1 MEKLDFEMNDKHIPF
16 YDLKSINESYK
27 DSFIDSLN
35 EIIKTGYYIIGKQV
49 EQFESSFSNYCGTKH
64 CIAVAS
70 GLDALILSMK
80 GYTEL
85 GYLNLGDEVIVP
97 ANTYIASILSI
108 SKSGLIPKL
117 VEPDLNTYNINY
129 KEIEKAITPK
139 TKAIMTVHLYGQP
152 SDMNQ
157 INKIAKKYNL
167 KVIED
172 AAQAHGAKINN
183 KKMGNLGDVGCF
195 SFFPGKNLGALG
207 DAGCITTNDSKL
219 YNVIKSL
226 RIYGEK
232 IYEDLS
238 KRKYENIYKG
248 FNSRMDEFQGAVLN
262 VKLKDLE
269 NMNLIRKKIAS
280 NYLKNIKNKKLILPY
295 VPSWSDPVWHLFV
308 IRTAE
313 RDKLKRYLYNLGI
326 NTIIHYPIP
335 PHKQKAYSE
344 LNHLTFPITEKIHN
358 EVLSIPLSPNL
369 SHKHQ
374 KKIID
379 ALNDF

>member
-1 MEKLDFEMNDKHIPF
+1 M
-16 YDLKSINESYK
+16 
-27 DSFIDSLN
+27 
-35 EIIKTGYYIIGKQV
+35 
-49 EQFESSFSNYCGTKH
+49 
-64 CIAVAS
+64 
-70 GLDALILSMK
+70 
-80 GYTEL
+80 
-85 GYLNLGDEVIVP
+85 
-97 ANTYIASILSI
+97 
-108 SKSGLIPKL
+108 IPKL